1 MPTTQS
7 DFDPSCFGS
16 QYDDAPQTL
25 HFQFEGVR
33 CDNYVYRYVLVDKFR
48 PNKINARSKKTEEE
62 NNELLTLALI
72 AQSMYTQNNEPL
84 QNDYTEMA
92 SLMEKY
98 HNSNSGNIE
107 SGNIESGNIE
117 SGNIESN
124 IGGNEPIGQHNNE
137 VKKSLEQ
144 SQLENLLQ
152 QTINEIE
159 KGSEIIKNLTKSNN
173 NKYGIFL

>member
-62 NNELLTLALI
+62 NNLDHKQI
-72 AQSMYTQNNEPL
+72 AAKYVCCHKHE
-84 QNDYTEMA
+84 TEKP
-92 SLMEKY
+92 SF
-98 HNSNSGNIE
+98 
-107 SGNIESGNIE
+107 
-117 SGNIESN
+117 
-124 IGGNEPIGQHNNE
+124 
-137 VKKSLEQ
+137 
-144 SQLENLLQ
+144 
-152 QTINEIE
+152 IE
-159 KGSEIIKNLTKSNN
+159 KIKKAL
-173 NKYGIFL
+173 F